1 LAVVAPIFL
10 FVEAKMEYK
19 TLVITISYSNLNTK
33 MVSLNL
39 NTNVANNNIFKGA
52 I

>member
-10 FVEAKMEYK
+10 FVETKMEYK
-19 TLVITISYSNLNTK
+19 TLVISYSNLNTK

-39 NTNVANNNIFKGA
+39 NTNVANSDISKGS